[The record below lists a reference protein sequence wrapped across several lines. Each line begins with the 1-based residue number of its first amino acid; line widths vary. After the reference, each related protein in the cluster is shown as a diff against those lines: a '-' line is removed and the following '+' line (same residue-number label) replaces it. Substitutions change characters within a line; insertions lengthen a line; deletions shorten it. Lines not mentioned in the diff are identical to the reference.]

1 MKRTPMAK
9 HAPHSTPT
17 AWGSLLRMLG
27 IGLAVVTVAAVA
39 VAGFVI
45 VDLAQRV
52 GKDAVTLEGAP
63 KPPPPS
69 LGEFPGAFSILLI
82 GTDECG
88 EVSKRVLGE
97 RCEREDGVLNDINLL
112 VHVTAAPRRVT
123 VVSLP
128 RDLMLK
134 VPECDRADGSTAPGM
149 RRAPINTVYS
159 HAGLSCVAETVT
171 ELSGIDVDF
180 AAKLSF
186 DGVMEITEAIG
197 GVEVCIG
204 PEGLHDRKYT
214 GIDWPPG
221 RRTIKGYEALQFIR
235 VRHGIGD
242 NSDLSRIS
250 NQQQYMSRLAR
261 TILSSETLTDIPKMI
276 RLAGTIVD
284 NVQASSELA
293 DPLRLAQLALS
304 MRSVRFDDFL
314 FLQLPT
320 VDDPQAPTQRVVQ
333 NAAAAAPMWEAIK
346 SGRSMRIMGSTS
358 HGGSAT
364 VEDPSTPQ
372 PSATP
377 PQAASPTPSSTPSS
391 TPGDATVLSPEITGI
406 DLNQQT
412 CTG

>member
-1 MKRTPMAK
+1 MKRTPVAK

-27 IGLAVVTVAAVA
+27 LSLAVVTVSAVA

-45 VDLAQRV
+45 MDLVQRV
-52 GKDAVTLEGAP
+52 GEDAVTLEAAP
-63 KPPPPS
+63 KAPPPS

-88 EVSKRVLGE
+88 EVSKKVLGP
-97 RCEREDGVLNDINLL
+97 RCEREDGILNDINLL
-112 VHVTAAPRRVT
+112 VHVSAAPRRVT

-128 RDLMLK
+128 RDLMLE
-134 VPECDRADGSTAPGM
+134 VPQCTRQDGGAASGM
-149 RRAPINTVYS
+149 RKAPINTVYS
-159 HAGLSCVAETVT
+159 HAGLSCVAKTVT
-171 ELSGIDVDF
+171 QLSGIDVDF

-186 DGVMEITEAIG
+186 DGVMEITEALG

-204 PEGLHDRKYT
+204 PEGLHDPGNT
-214 GIDWPPG
+214 GLDWGPG
-221 RRTIKGYEALQFIR
+221 LRTIKGYDALQFIR

-242 NSDLSRIS
+242 GSDLSRIS

-261 TILSSETLTDIPKMI
+261 TILSSETLTDIPKMM

-293 DPLRLAQLALS
+293 VPLRLGQLALA
-304 MRSVRFDDFL
+304 MKDVRFDDFL

-320 VDDPQAPTQRVVQ
+320 VEDPQAPQQRVVE
-333 NAAAAAPMWEAIK
+333 NTVAAAPMWKAIID
-346 SGRSMRIMGSTS
+346 GRAMRITGSAS
-358 HGGSAT
+358 GHGSAT
-364 VEDPSTPQ
+364 VQTPT
-372 PSATP
+372 AP
-377 PQAASPTPSSTPSS
+377 PASASPAPSPSSTS
-391 TPGDATVLSPEITGI
+391 GDLAELSPEISGI

-412 CTG
+412 CTSSR

>member
-17 AWGSLLRMLG
+17 AWGSLLRMAG
-27 IGLAVVTVAAVA
+27 IGLAVVTVSAVA
-39 VAGFVI
+39 IAGFVI
-45 VDLAQRV
+45 MDLAQRV

-63 KPPPPS
+63 KAPPPS

-88 EVSKRVLGE
+88 ELSKKVLGP
-97 RCEREDGVLNDINLL
+97 RCEREDGILNDINLL
-112 VHVTAAPRRVT
+112 VHVSAAPRRVT
-123 VVSLP
+123 AVSLP
-128 RDLMLK
+128 RDLMLE
-134 VPECDRADGSTAPGM
+134 VPQCTRADGSTASAM
-149 RRAPINTVYS
+149 RKTPINTVYS
-159 HAGLSCVAETVT
+159 HAGLSCVARTVT

-197 GVEVCIG
+197 GAEVCIG
-204 PEGLHDRKYT
+204 PEGLHDPHNT
-214 GIDWPPG
+214 GLDWGPG
-221 RRTIKGYEALQFIR
+221 PRTIKGYDALQFIR

-242 NSDLSRIS
+242 GSDLSRIS

-293 DPLRLAQLALS
+293 DPLRIAQLALA
-304 MRSVRFDDFL
+304 MKDVRFDDFL

-320 VDDPQAPTQRVVQ
+320 VEDPQAPEQRVVE
-333 NAAAAAPMWEAIK
+333 NSAAAAPMWKAILD
-346 SGRSMRIMGSTS
+346 GQPMRITGEASS
-358 HGGSAT
+358 HGSAT
-364 VEDPSTPQ
+364 VETPTAPPTGQ
-372 PSATP
+372 PT
-377 PQAASPTPSSTPSS
+377 ASPSPSS
-391 TPGDATVLSPEITGI
+391 TPGDETVLSPQISGI

-412 CTG
+412 CTSSR